1 MVEYISKSV
10 KERLENP
17 RDGEECEVLVTFT
30 EKSEDAE
37 QLTSRADVEV
47 KNEIPAMRSVAYAV
61 VIQLPESALK
71 DVVAMDAVRSV
82 ESNKGLKIQPAN
94 IPE

>member
-10 KERLENP
+10 TKRLNNP
-17 RDGEECEVLVTFT
+17 LDGEECEVLVTFT

-37 QLTSRADVEV
+37 QLTNRGDVEV